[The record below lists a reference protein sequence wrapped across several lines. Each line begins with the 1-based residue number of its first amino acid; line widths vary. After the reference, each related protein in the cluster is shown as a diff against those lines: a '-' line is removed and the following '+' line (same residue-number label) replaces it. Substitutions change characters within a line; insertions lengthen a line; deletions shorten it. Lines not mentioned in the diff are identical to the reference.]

1 MTTNSVVDGPAQAL
15 VRAAWQ
21 TVLVTG
27 VLSVILGVV
36 ILVWPDKTLLV
47 AGVLFGIYLVVAGVL
62 QLVAAF
68 GATRSTGMRVLY
80 FVSGVLSIIIGLF
93 CFRDELASILL
104 LGLWIG
110 IGWLFRGVS
119 LLVAAISDP
128 ELPGRGW
135 QGFFGVITTIAGIV
149 LIVWPVTSVATLTLV
164 AGIWLIVLGIMEI
177 ITSFG
182 VRKDAARF
190 SEANL

>member
-15 VRAAWQ
+15 AKSAWQ

-47 AGVLFGIYLVVAGVL
+47 AGILFGIYLVIAGVL

-68 GATRSTGMRVLY
+68 GATKSAGMRVLY
-80 FVSGVLSIIIGLF
+80 FLSGVLSIIIGVF

-110 IGWLFRGVS
+110 IGWLFRGVAV
-119 LLVAAISDP
+119 LVAAASDP
-128 ELPGRGW
+128 DLPGRGW
-135 QGFFGVITTIAGIV
+135 QGFFGVITAIAGVV
-149 LIVWPVTSVATLTLV
+149 LIIWPVSSVATLTLV

-177 ITSFG
+177 ITAFG
-182 VRKDAARF
+182 VRKDFRRLT
-190 SEANL
+190 EAVA

>member
-1 MTTNSVVDGPAQAL
+1 M
-15 VRAAWQ
+15 RAAWQ

-47 AGVLFGIYLVVAGVL
+47 AGILFGIYLVVAGVL

-80 FVSGVLSIIIGLF
+80 FISGVLSIIIGIF

-110 IGWLFRGVS
+110 IGWLFRGVA

-164 AGIWLIVLGIMEI
+164 AGIWLIVLGVLEI

-190 SEANL
+190 SEAGL

>member
-1 MTTNSVVDGPAQAL
+1 MTTNSVVEGPAQAL
-15 VRAAWQ
+15 MRAAWQ

-36 ILVWPDKTLLV
+36 ILAWPDKTLLV
-47 AGVLFGIYLVVAGVL
+47 AGILFGIYLVVAGVL

-80 FVSGVLSIIIGLF
+80 FISGVLSIIIGIF

-110 IGWLFRGVS
+110 IGWLFRGVA

-164 AGIWLIVLGIMEI
+164 AGIWLIVLGVLEI

-182 VRKDAARF
+182 VRKDARRF
-190 SEANL
+190 SEAGL

>member
-1 MTTNSVVDGPAQAL
+1 MTTNSVVEGPAQAL

-27 VLSVILGVV
+27 VLSVILGIV

-68 GATRSTGMRVLY
+68 GATKSTGMRVLY
-80 FVSGVLSIIIGLF
+80 FISGALSIIIGIF

-110 IGWLFRGVS
+110 IGWLFRGVAM
-119 LLVAAISDP
+119 LVAAISDP
-128 ELPGRGW
+128 DLPGRGW

-149 LIVWPVTSVATLTLV
+149 LIVWPVSSVATLTLV
-164 AGIWLIVLGIMEI
+164 AGIWLIVLGVMEI

-190 SEANL
+190 SEAGL